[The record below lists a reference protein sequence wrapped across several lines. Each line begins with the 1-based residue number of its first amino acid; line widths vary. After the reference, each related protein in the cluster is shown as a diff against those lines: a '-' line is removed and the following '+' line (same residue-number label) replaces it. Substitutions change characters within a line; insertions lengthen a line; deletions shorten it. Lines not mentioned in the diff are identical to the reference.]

1 MEAVTSIEQ
10 NEKRPLLEE
19 PPVIRAVPISA
30 HQVRALES
38 LERAFFGLAAD
49 FQRDY
54 GLDGDG
60 EIAGGLF
67 RIWSTLGTINAC
79 WKEEAEDLVVV
90 DGWRHALEQIR
101 DGAEDA
107 AQIAAEALR

>member
-1 MEAVTSIEQ
+1 MSSLGPDG
-10 NEKRPLLEE
+10 KRPLLEE
-19 PPVIRAVPISA
+19 PTVVRMVPISA

-38 LERAFFGLAAD
+38 LERAFFALAAD

-79 WKEEAEDLVVV
+79 WKEEADELSTV
-90 DGWRHALEQIR
+90 DGWRYALEQIR
-101 DGAEDA
+101 RGAENA
-107 AQIAAEALR
+107 QQIAAEALR

>member
-1 MEAVTSIEQ
+1 VSRVRP
-10 NEKRPLLEE
+10 NEKRPILDDR
-19 PPVIRAVPISA
+19 PVIRAVPISS

-38 LERAFFGLAAD
+38 LERAFFALAAD

-54 GLDGDG
+54 GVDGDG

-79 WKEEAEDLVVV
+79 WKEEAEDLAVIE
-90 DGWRHALEQIR
+90 GWRYALEQIR

-107 AQIAAEALR
+107 PQLAAEALR

>member
-1 MEAVTSIEQ
+1 MTPNA
-10 NEKRPLLEE
+10 KRPLLDEH
-19 PPVIRAVPISA
+19 PVIRAVPISA

-38 LERAFFGLAAD
+38 LERAFFALAAD

-79 WKEEAEDLVVV
+79 WKEEAEDLAVVE
-90 DGWRHALEQIR
+90 GWRYALEQIR
-101 DGAEDA
+101 DGAPDA
-107 AQIAAEALR
+107 QGIAAAALR

>member
-1 MEAVTSIEQ
+1 MSSIGHDG
-10 NEKRPLLEE
+10 KRPLLEE
-19 PPVIRAVPISA
+19 SPVIRAVPISA

-38 LERAFFGLAAD
+38 LERAFFALAAD

-79 WKEEAEDLVVV
+79 WKEEAEDLAVIES
-90 DGWRHALEQIR
+90 WRHALEQIR
-101 DGAEDA
+101 DGAADA
-107 AQIAAEALR
+107 QQIAAEALK